1 LGDSDRKTVERSRGT
16 ATNTRAGAGVGFR
29 LAGSRGAGGLRGAG
43 GHTAGDRSLLPSD
56 VGVDGSRSSS
66 SAAFALSTADDA
78 GDGEDEAEAEAEDVA
93 VADDGTGGGRGV
105 VLMGG
110 NPGRSSSTGD
120 AIISPRSNYRRT
132 YSTAL

>member
-1 LGDSDRKTVERSRGT
+1 MGDSDRKTVERSRGT
-16 ATNTRAGAGVGFR
+16 ATNTRAGAGGGFR

-78 GDGEDEAEAEAEDVA
+78 GDGEDEAEDVAVA

>member
-66 SAAFALSTADDA
+66 SAAFALSTADADDA
-78 GDGEDEAEAEAEDVA
+78 GDGEDEAEDVA
-93 VADDGTGGGRGV
+93 VTVADDGTGGGRGV

-120 AIISPRSNYRRT
+120 AIIAPRSNYRRT